1 MDWDMEA
8 LMALRAPAAVV
19 LSASRHRL
27 RDASAW
33 HARNADYLRLACPAP
48 PVDVAQDQRRK
59 MMSGNAYFI
68 YTAVLMVLFI
78 SVLFWAFGKQHKKR
92 FEKDAEIPFQD
103 KQ

>member
-1 MDWDMEA
+1 
-8 LMALRAPAAVV
+8 
-19 LSASRHRL
+19 
-27 RDASAW
+27 
-33 HARNADYLRLACPAP
+33 
-48 PVDVAQDQRRK
+48 
-59 MMSGNAYFI
+59 MSGNAYFI